1 MENKILDIGGGSMH
15 SHRPY
20 ARDSPPLVGLAGEV
34 HLPTRIQKRVQNPYI
49 YKYDSGNSSQPSR
62 ERQLTQ
68 KKKKQRKAII
78 L

>member
-49 YKYDSGNSSQPSR
+49 SMTREILPNQAEKGN
-62 ERQLTQ
+62 
-68 KKKKQRKAII
+68 
-78 L
+78 

>member
-49 YKYDSGNSSQPSR
+49 SDSGNSSQPSR

-68 KKKKQRKAII
+68 KKKSRERQ
-78 L
+78 